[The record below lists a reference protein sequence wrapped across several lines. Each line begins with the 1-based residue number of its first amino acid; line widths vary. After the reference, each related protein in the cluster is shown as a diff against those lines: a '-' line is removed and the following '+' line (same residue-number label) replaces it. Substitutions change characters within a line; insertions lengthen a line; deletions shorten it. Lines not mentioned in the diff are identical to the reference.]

1 MSEVKIVRLSTGEEL
16 LCTVKDETTRLVL
29 TDVAILIP
37 TQQNQLGLSPFMAYS
52 NAPKGMTVE
61 RSFVMFIVDPIADLL
76 SQYQKMF
83 SKVITANGNN
93 KIII

>member
-1 MSEVKIVRLSTGEEL
+1 M
-16 LCTVKDETTRLVL
+16 CTVKNETPRLIL
-29 TDVAILIP
+29 IDVAILIP

-52 NAPKGMTVE
+52 NAPKGMVIE

-83 SKVITANGNN
+83 SKVITSPSN
-93 KIII
+93 KIIM